1 MSDAPKPKRI
11 DPQLLYG
18 LSLLGGL
25 AMSWPSFATAM
36 RGESD
41 IIAAGIRLLLS
52 IAVVWTGGFFI
63 TSLIGGYAA
72 GIPNNKNEPDALV
85 PQRVVNTANADSFGQ
100 SQSNSSGFDDTNLPV
115 AALAAV
121 TAPEA
126 A

>member
-1 MSDAPKPKRI
+1 MSDGPKPKHI

-25 AMSWPSFATAM
+25 VLSWPSLATAM

-72 GIPNNKNEPDALV
+72 GISNDDNTSDAAV
-85 PQRVVNTANADSFGQ
+85 PQRVLNTASSSDSNRGAPV
-100 SQSNSSGFDDTNLPV
+100 NSSGEGTNPTGVAV
-115 AALAAV
+115 AAL

-126 A
+126 